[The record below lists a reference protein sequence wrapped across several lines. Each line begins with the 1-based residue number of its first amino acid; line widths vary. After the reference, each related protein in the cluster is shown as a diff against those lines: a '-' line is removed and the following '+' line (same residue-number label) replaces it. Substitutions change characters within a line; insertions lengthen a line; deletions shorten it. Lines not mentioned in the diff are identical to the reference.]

1 MNILKRLF
9 SRESAKIE
17 VTINVPAIHVFVT
30 GPEVSQATSDAT
42 GSNRPISPD
51 PTNRVTTD
59 SVKALAEGQQ
69 LSKLGTKISTFK
81 IPEVSFG
88 KESTSPTS
96 PSGGPTGKE
105 RQE

>member
-9 SRESAKIE
+9 SREPAKIE

-42 GSNRPISPD
+42 GSNRPISPHS
-51 PTNRVTTD
+51 TSGVTTD

-88 KESTSPTS
+88 RESAGPTGS

-105 RQE
+105 